1 MYSEILNGSDSDGG
15 GFINVA
21 ISIGEAI
28 YKSMNNVEAEM
39 KWNGKWEEEGQPF
52 SVSGSTAFDIYIYI
66 CGRDFGWR
74 KMEKFEALAIDI
86 KRSMYIGRLGKFAGD
101 LEFGL
106 TLEEKRMDAFIAIF
120 KTHLMI
126 FPR

>member
-1 MYSEILNGSDSDGG
+1 MYSEIINGSDSDGG

-39 KWNGKWEEEGQPF
+39 KWNGKWEEGLPF
-52 SVSGSTAFDIYIYI
+52 SVSGSTAFDIYMV
-66 CGRDFGWR
+66 RDFGWR
-74 KMEKFEALAIDI
+74 KMEKFESLAIDI

-120 KTHLMI
+120 KTHLII
-126 FPR
+126 FLR